1 MMYNSML
8 LHTGSIHTHLNTC
21 MHTFIFHIY
30 IYVMLDTSG
39 ENWGNSQS
47 NQNSC
52 REFKEFS
59 ERNGL
64 PHKDGLRV

>member
-47 NQNSC
+47 DQYSR
-52 REFKEFS
+52 REFQEF
-59 ERNGL
+59 
-64 PHKDGLRV
+64 